1 MNRQGQGGGGK
12 CQLTAI
18 LREKLQVMLTEGQS
32 FWTLK
37 QIALVLA
44 ERFGIHYSPRHLRR
58 VLQQLGMYHYKPQ
71 PVDYRRSQDAPE
83 RLQQRLQATFDAL
96 QLQGLS
102 LEQIAIGLADETG
115 NYLQANT
122 ARLWSFHKKAKRT
135 VNTEKVKRNTFG
147 FYALQGTSLVLEIAT
162 SSQEEMLRILPL
174 LRQAHANYQAIVLLW
189 DNLPAH
195 HAKAV
200 EQVARRHQIYLVH
213 NLPYA
218 PDLNPIERIW
228 KQIKRTISQQ
238 GWIPDKEALR
248 QLVDGTFH
256 QLAEKLD
263 WADKWIDDILNPALA
278 PNYAISFCTK

>member
-1 MNRQGQGGGGK
+1 MNRQGQGGGGRRQFTTADTEELK
-12 CQLTAI
+12 AI
-18 LREKLQVMLTEGQS
+18 LKEEQP

-37 QIALVLA
+37 QIASVLA
-44 ERFGIHYSPRHLRR
+44 EKFGVHYSMRHLRR

-71 PVDYRRSQDAPE
+71 PVDYRRNQDAAQ

-96 QLQGLS
+96 QLQGIP
-102 LEQIAIGLADETG
+102 LEQVAFGLADETG

-122 ARLWSFHKKAKRT
+122 ARMWSFHKKAKRR
-135 VNTEKVKRNTFG
+135 VNTEKVKQNTFG
-147 FYALQGTSLVLEIAT
+147 FYALQGTSIALDIAT

-174 LRQAHANYQAIVLLW
+174 IRQAHADYQAVVLLW

-200 EQVARRHQIYLVH
+200 ERLARSHQIYLVH

-228 KQIKRTISQQ
+228 KQLKWKISQKA
-238 GWIPDKEALR
+238 WIPDKEAL
-248 QLVDGTFH
+248 QQFVDSTFH
-256 QLAEKLD
+256 QLTDKLN
-263 WADKWIDDILNPALA
+263 WADKWIQDILNPALA
-278 PNYAISFCTK
+278 PNYATSFCIK